1 MFKKG
6 QQLQKQLLFSLSV
19 TLAILLTLGKTD
31 LAGAQ
36 SLSPEDAKADTAIPD
51 KSVDT
56 VPPQSEPIKAEPGNR
71 PLLQG
76 GVQHSEELP
85 GLDDSLRPGMV
96 YKDDALR
103 NPGSPENNDW
113 FLIPPWFAGE
123 RHTDDV
129 LVVYRYD
136 FITDQTSSPMLR
148 QLERQDSISGFQRD
162 SEGNIWDYKHV
173 PTIQHV
179 ESFPCNAVLY
189 VKSITPLR
197 VTPDQM
203 VLRYEEVCITL
214 EKRRNKIVQVQQQEQ
229 INTVTS
235 PQPGLLRIDVSV
247 KNFGW
252 DGKPLRL
259 EQSLIFAKITKPFE
273 QIDLFEGKEMRTL
286 FKNYLI
292 SHQLQNLVPSDLSN

>member
-1 MFKKG
+1 MFKKEK
-6 QQLQKQLLFSLSV
+6 QLRSQLLFSLP
-19 TLAILLTLGKTD
+19 ITLGILITVENSN
-31 LAGAQ
+31 LARAQ
-36 SLSPEDAKADTAIPD
+36 SLSSEDAKADIASPNIDINPAP
-51 KSVDT
+51 S
-56 VPPQSEPIKAEPGNR
+56 QSQPINAEQGNR

-85 GLDDSLRPGMV
+85 GLDESLKPGMV
-96 YKDDALR
+96 YKEDALL
-103 NPGSPENNDW
+103 NPAAPENNDW

-136 FITDQTSSPMLR
+136 FQTDTSSSPMLR
-148 QLERQDSISGFQRD
+148 QLERQNSISGFQRD
-162 SEGNIWDYKHV
+162 SKGNIWDYKHV

-179 ESFPCNAVLY
+179 ESFPCDAVLY

-197 VTPDQM
+197 VSPEQI

-214 EKRRNKIVQVQQQEQ
+214 EKRRNKILQVQQQEQ

-259 EQSLIFAKITKPFE
+259 EQSLIFAKIIKPFE
-273 QIDLFEGKEMRTL
+273 QIDLFEGKDLRPL
-286 FKNYLI
+286 FKDYLV
-292 SHQLQNLVPSDLSN
+292 SHHLENLVPSDLSN